1 MSINIELITWQLIII
16 LVKVIFGIITIYT
29 IIDNSEKKRESLI
42 SGLYISTKLGVNT
55 TQMLMSQ
62 GSD

>member
-16 LVKVIFGIITIYT
+16 LVKVIFGIYT

>member
-16 LVKVIFGIITIYT
+16 LVKVIFGIYT

-42 SGLYISTKLGVNT
+42 SGLYISTKLGVIT